1 MLWPDSETGRR
12 NAAQV
17 HCIRALA
24 SALPGFT
31 ETDWAASGYRREFD
45 RIWASAGEALKRDP
59 ESVLLCVLATTSRV
73 GEVLDGKYVGPV
85 DSPRRPGK
93 LRRT

>member
-1 MLWPDSETGRR
+1 MLWPRSELGRK
-12 NAAQV
+12 NSAQV
-17 HCIRALA
+17 YAIRALA

-31 ETDWAASGYRREFD
+31 EADWAVSGYRREFD
-45 RIWASAGEALKRDP
+45 RLWASANDKLKDDHEALLIL
-59 ESVLLCVLATTSRV
+59 VLSTTSKV